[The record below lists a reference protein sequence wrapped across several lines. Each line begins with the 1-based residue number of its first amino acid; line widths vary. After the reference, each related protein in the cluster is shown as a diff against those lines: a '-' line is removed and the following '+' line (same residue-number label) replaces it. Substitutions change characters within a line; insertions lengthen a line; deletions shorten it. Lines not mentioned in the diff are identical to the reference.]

1 MSYLFLLL
9 SVAFN
14 CIVLFFISG
23 LAVDGSGN
31 ARVDGVFMVRI
42 WGYLWI
48 AVCTL
53 FALIRFKRGGR
64 ASAAAIAVLTLPAG
78 YAAMVAWLMAAN
90 GLDRLKPNS
99 PEFEAACKA
108 AGSRYIQ
115 QPATK
120 VESIAYNWER
130 DTRPPDTSY
139 FEMDGRNNVSQL
151 EGGFPQFPPAIKFI
165 ETRCCRFEGP
175 PTNRIG
181 PFVRHLVS
189 GEYFGTTELTA
200 DALVTYKV
208 SHTRP
213 ANSADGFKTVE
224 LTVTDRRDG
233 ERLAALRYVLDERG
247 RRGCG
252 TVSDG
257 VMDEQAFVRRA
268 VGID

>member
-1 MSYLFLLL
+1 MSYLFLWL

-14 CIVLFFISG
+14 CIALFFISG

-31 ARVDGVFMVRI
+31 ARVDGVLSARI

-48 AVCTL
+48 AAWTV
-53 FALIRFKRGGR
+53 FALIRFKRSDR
-64 ASAAAIAVLTLPAG
+64 ATAIAIAILTLPAG
-78 YAAMVAWLMAAN
+78 YAAMLAWLMGTNA
-90 GLDRLKPNS
+90 LDRLKPNS

-108 AGSRYIQ
+108 AGPRYIQ

-120 VESIAYNWER
+120 VESIAYDWEQ
-130 DTRPPDTSY
+130 DTHPPDTNY
-139 FEMDGRNNVSQL
+139 FEMDRRNNVTQL
-151 EGGFPQFPPAIKFI
+151 GGRFPRFPPAIKFI
-165 ETRCCRFEGP
+165 ESRCCQFEGP
-175 PTNRIG
+175 PTNRTG
-181 PFVRHLVS
+181 PFIHHPVT

-208 SHTRP
+208 FHTHLT
-213 ANSADGFKTVE
+213 NSVEGFKTVE

-233 ERLAALRYVLDERG
+233 ARLATLRYLLDERG

-252 TVSDG
+252 AVADG

-268 VGID
+268 VGV